1 MPAVKRSNEASVYQ
15 LKITLLDSKPPIWRR
30 MLVTS
35 DTTLHKLHGII
46 QETMGWTNSHLHQF
60 ILNEEYYSQP
70 EFGLAEEGFEV
81 KNEKSAKLG
90 RLNLIEESRF
100 IYEYDFGDSW
110 HHEIVVEKLLQ
121 PDAKMTY
128 PVCIAGK
135 RACPPEDCGG
145 VWGYE
150 NFLDAIRRKSHP
162 EHEETLTWI
171 GGTFDSEAFDLN
183 RVNQALRRF
192 R

>member
-1 MPAVKRSNEASVYQ
+1 MPAVKRSSEASVYQ

-30 MLVTS
+30 VLVTS

-46 QETMGWTNSHLHQF
+46 QDTMGWTNSHLHQF

-90 RLNLIEESRF
+90 RLNLLEGSRF

-110 HHEIVVEKLLQ
+110 HHEIVIEKRLQ
-121 PDAKMTY
+121 PDALMIY

-171 GGTFDSEAFDLN
+171 GGAFDPEAFDLN